1 MKKDKLK
8 IYLLELFLVLFLTG
22 TLFSNRLLTNKLVI
36 SLFLVLY
43 AIIVKKNVSS
53 IKSISIHEKE
63 VRNYMIVFAIFYIII
78 YYLIG
83 YYVGYYKATYQFSI
97 WVLINQ
103 IIPIILIII
112 SSEILRKEFLS
123 AKSNIA
129 LILTFVFGVLVDLVI
144 YTNIYNL
151 SNLQGFL
158 EAMGYVF
165 FASIASNLLY
175 NYISINFGIKSNII
189 YRIIITI
196 YLYIIP
202 ITPDVHIYFKSFAR
216 IIYPIIILLVLFDTY
231 EDSTRALTIRN
242 RKVKGFISIVVMVLI
257 ILFTML
263 ISCRF
268 KYGLIVV
275 GSNSM
280 MGALEKGDALLF
292 DSKDNN
298 IMEGQVILYK
308 KEDVTIIHR
317 VVRIEEV
324 NGVKQIYTKGDNNA
338 QEDIGFITYENLQGI
353 AKFKIKKLGLPTI
366 WVNELF
372 K

>member
-8 IYLLELFLVLFLTG
+8 IYVLELFLVLFLMG
-22 TLFSNRLLTNKLVI
+22 TLFSNRLLTNKIIISIFLVI
-36 SLFLVLY
+36 Y
-43 AIIVKKNVSS
+43 AFITKKSINS
-53 IKSISIHEKE
+53 IKSISVREKE
-63 VRNYMIVFAIFYIII
+63 VRNYMIVFAIFYLII

-83 YYVGYYKATYQFSI
+83 YYVGYYRATYQFGI
-97 WVLINQ
+97 WVLMHQ

-123 AKSNIA
+123 AENKSS
-129 LILTFVFGVLVDLVI
+129 LILTFIFGVLVDLVI

-151 SNLQGFL
+151 NNLQGFL
-158 EAMGYVF
+158 EAVGYVF

-202 ITPDVHIYFKSFAR
+202 ITPDVHMYFKSFAR
-216 IIYPIIILLVLFDTY
+216 IVYPIIILLVLVDTY
-231 EDSTRALTIRN
+231 EDSTKALTIQN
-242 RKVKGFISIVVMVLI
+242 RKVKGIVTVLVMVM
-257 ILFTML
+257 ILSFTML

-268 KYGLIVV
+268 RYGLIVV

-280 MGALEKGDALLF
+280 KNALEKGDVLLF
-292 DSKDNN
+292 DSKNNN
-298 IMEGQVILYK
+298 IIEGQVVLFK
-308 KEDVTIIHR
+308 KDNITVIHR
-317 VVRIEEV
+317 IVRIEET
-324 NGVKQIYTKGDNNA
+324 NGIKKIYTKGDNNP
-338 QEDIGFITYENLQGI
+338 QEDSGYITYNDLRGV
-353 AKFKIKKLGLPTI
+353 AKFRIKKMGLLTI

-372 K
+372 

>member
-1 MKKDKLK
+1 MEKQKNNYLVKYCLLPIKEEKHGK
-8 IYLLELFLVLFLTG
+8 IGNEFQTTVCYIVSKAFIVEEYKVNFQSG
-22 TLFSNRLLTNKLVI
+22 TSKTT
-36 SLFLVLY
+36 
-43 AIIVKKNVSS
+43 
-53 IKSISIHEKE
+53 
-63 VRNYMIVFAIFYIII
+63 
-78 YYLIG
+78 
-83 YYVGYYKATYQFSI
+83 YKACFPYI
-97 WVLINQ
+97 VNNNRINH
-103 IIPIILIII
+103 
-112 SSEILRKEFLS
+112 LRKLPDD
-123 AKSNIA
+123 
-129 LILTFVFGVLVDLVI
+129 DLAR
-144 YTNIYNL
+144 NN
-151 SNLQGFL
+151 
-158 EAMGYVF
+158 EAVV
-165 FASIASNLLY
+165 S
-175 NYISINFGIKSNII
+175 K
-189 YRIIITI
+189 
-196 YLYIIP
+196 
-202 ITPDVHIYFKSFAR
+202 
-216 IIYPIIILLVLFDTY
+216 LFDTY

-308 KEDVTIIHR
+308 KEDLTIIHR